1 MATEPGSHRLAHWR
15 TSGVDHGDRS
25 PSGRFADTHAQR
37 RCQIVQRRCAGLLIP
52 RVLYQWFHEFILL
65 IQQIKVTAYGASYGA
80 PMITIED
87 GLYRISPWMR
97 TLLHL
102 TMDAIQVHQSIVHSS
117 DTIPHMAFE
126 WINDAPYV
134 DPIRC
139 VGSRLKVS
147 CVLGYK
153 SSVDL

>member
-65 IQQIKVTAYGASYGA
+65 IQQIKVTAYGASYGT

-87 GLYRISPWMR
+87 GLIAASHHGCDSN
-97 TLLHL
+97 T
-102 TMDAIQVHQSIVHSS
+102 SINRSFIGCV
-117 DTIPHMAFE
+117 IPHMAFE

-134 DPIRC
+134 DPIR
-139 VGSRLKVS
+139 RWLKSQGDGVIWNI
-147 CVLGYK
+147 
-153 SSVDL
+153 DL

>member
-65 IQQIKVTAYGASYGA
+65 IQQIKVTAYGASAYRWLSIGL
-80 PMITIED
+80 PTIED
-87 GLYRISPWMR
+87 GLIAASHHGCDSN
-97 TLLHL
+97 T
-102 TMDAIQVHQSIVHSS
+102 SINRSFIGCV
-117 DTIPHMAFE
+117 IPHMAFE

-134 DPIRC
+134 DPIR
-139 VGSRLKVS
+139 RWLKSQGDGVIWNI
-147 CVLGYK
+147 
-153 SSVDL
+153 DL

>member
-25 PSGRFADTHAQR
+25 PTGRFADTHAQR

-52 RVLYQWFHEFILL
+52 RVLYIWLHEFILL

-87 GLYRISPWMR
+87 GLIAASHHGCDSNTSINRSFIGYHPPHGIRVDKRCAIRR
-97 TLLHL
+97 TG
-102 TMDAIQVHQSIVHSS
+102 T
-117 DTIPHMAFE
+117 
-126 WINDAPYV
+126 
-134 DPIRC
+134 PIRC
-139 VGSRLKVS
+139 VGSRLKV
-147 CVLGYK
+147 
-153 SSVDL
+153 